1 MATGSHVRP
10 KSNKPRS
17 DSQQDVPE
25 IEAIDE
31 DYDDTGEIDEPWLYC
46 SVPEFMR
53 YLEKREAEIVEQRK
67 HDEQRVDIT
76 V

>member
-1 MATGSHVRP
+1 M
-10 KSNKPRS
+10 
-17 DSQQDVPE
+17 PE